1 MAYYNDYKMDFLE
14 RERLR
19 QENSIRGWIYIGV
32 DIRFNN
38 MAKIGLTE
46 GRLGTRASGSQNPF
60 YALLCAFKIKEG
72 VSRQKISEIE
82 SSVIFFFSLLYT
94 RISHY
99 TSGIPS
105 EWFYIEPLQM
115 KDSIHYFLYENYNMD
130 MYCYHCYDR
139 DMGVIHS
146 WGNPKLLTKSS
157 RPEYQAL
164 DLSDPPV
171 DANCYM
177 PGGCGEDCNCWD

>member
-1 MAYYNDYKMDFLE
+1 
-14 RERLR
+14 
-19 QENSIRGWIYIGV
+19 
-32 DIRFNN
+32 
-38 MAKIGLTE
+38 
-46 GRLGTRASGSQNPF
+46 
-60 YALLCAFKIKEG
+60 
-72 VSRQKISEIE
+72 
-82 SSVIFFFSLLYT
+82 
-94 RISHY
+94 
-99 TSGIPS
+99 
-105 EWFYIEPLQM
+105 M

>member
-82 SSVIFFFSLLYT
+82 SSVIFFLA
-94 RISHY
+94 
-99 TSGIPS
+99 
-105 EWFYIEPLQM
+105 
-115 KDSIHYFLYENYNMD
+115 SI
-130 MYCYHCYDR
+130 
-139 DMGVIHS
+139 
-146 WGNPKLLTKSS
+146 T
-157 RPEYQAL
+157 
-164 DLSDPPV
+164 PV
-171 DANCYM
+171 
-177 PGGCGEDCNCWD
+177 